1 VSWPHHRGSSTIW
14 RTATKRVARKPARK
28 RSASPDATINTLV
41 ILVVIVMVLGG
52 LFLYAQNKKQ
62 AALWPSIMQA
72 IANLPAP
79 PLAAVV
85 RETEATGSVQPA
97 QPAAQIETPRPE
109 TPRPMSALETP
120 RPTSAVETPRP
131 TSALATPQ
139 LTSLEPPQH
148 MSAVKTPHPPPTA
161 ETPQSAPRK
170 PTAQPGGTNRCTQ
183 DHCNDPGAQAD
194 GTQWRAW
201 RESHQD

>member
-1 VSWPHHRGSSTIW
+1 MAKKR
-14 RTATKRVARKPARK
+14 RTATKRVAPKPARK

-131 TSALATPQ
+131 TSALATV
-139 LTSLEPPQH
+139 PPGRT
-148 MSAVKTPHPPPTA
+148 VGL
-161 ETPQSAPRK
+161 R
-170 PTAQPGGTNRCTQ
+170 
-183 DHCNDPGAQAD
+183 GAD
-194 GTQWRAW
+194 
-201 RESHQD
+201 